1 MRSPSCFFCCVNI
14 LLEKRCWRT
23 GISKKQW
30 VFLYNLDYK
39 ILLNS
44 NIQNQMHRICFL
56 GVAIKW
62 AAILLL
68 SFPCCCTDQDSD
80 SVTVRWLLHHIFYFC
95 PSFRAG
101 RAHLEQKSQQCVGR
115 WECPTDDCPTE
126 KPDVPLLSGCLRI
139 WHVKNLWLS
148 SPVTCLLWLSDIRC
162 NESELPLV
170 GEAAYSFIFRNVFF
184 LPLSRLKVV
193 CKLQCW
199 FAARSVVPPR
209 KNTA

>member
-1 MRSPSCFFCCVNI
+1 MRSPSCFFWCVNI

-115 WECPTDDCPTE
+115 WECPTDDKSQMFRFYPGVCVFDMWKICDCP
-126 KPDVPLLSGCLRI
+126 PQLLVYFDSLTLDAMK
-139 WHVKNLWLS
+139 VNS
-148 SPVTCLLWLSDIRC
+148 LL
-162 NESELPLV
+162 
-170 GEAAYSFIFRNVFF
+170 
-184 LPLSRLKVV
+184 
-193 CKLQCW
+193 
-199 FAARSVVPPR
+199 
-209 KNTA
+209 